1 MQAWVAS
8 NNSHPPRLA
17 PNMRTEEIPTVPAM
31 DVKTSGLWLV
41 NIWSKALNK
50 LDKERGSSSEGR
62 TSFLGFMFIQA
73 F

>member
-1 MQAWVAS
+1 
-8 NNSHPPRLA
+8 
-17 PNMRTEEIPTVPAM
+17 MRTEEIPTVPAM

-62 TSFLGFMFIQA
+62 TSFLGFKFIQA